1 MSEENIKNENLEEE
15 KNQNEKT
22 EKKEEKKKNKEMV
35 PKEEYDELD
44 DRYKRILAEF
54 ENFKK
59 RSGKEREGLYNSIL
73 SDVVEVIL
81 PVLDNLENAAKV
93 ETKDEEYKKGVELV
107 LKQFRDVLSSKGIE
121 EIKTVGE
128 TFDPELHEAVSSI
141 QDENLGVQEI
151 AQEYRK
157 GYKIGNRVIRHSMVV
172 VAN

>member
-1 MSEENIKNENLEEE
+1 MSDKEKNEELE
-15 KNQNEKT
+15 NQE
-22 EKKEEKKKNKEMV
+22 EKKENTEMV
-35 PKEEYDELD
+35 PKQDYDELE

-73 SDVVEVIL
+73 SDVVEVML
-81 PVLDNLENAAKV
+81 PVVDNLENAAKA
-93 ETKDEEYKKGVELV
+93 ETQDEEYKKGVELV
-107 LKQFRDVLSSKGIE
+107 LKQFKDVLASKGVE
-121 EIKTVGE
+121 EIKAIGE

-141 QDENLGVQEI
+141 QDENLGEKEI